1 MTSVIFAR
9 EKGYGR
15 PLTAAEL
22 EMMNLTG
29 DGNGIDMV
37 MMPAAWRVKVP
48 TANFFQSA
56 AYWRNRVAVRNNVV
70 EKLLAAT
77 NAKMDDEAKLAGARD
92 MAALFTE

>member
-1 MTSVIFAR
+1 
-9 EKGYGR
+9 
-15 PLTAAEL
+15 
-22 EMMNLTG
+22 
-29 DGNGIDMV
+29 
-37 MMPAAWRVKVP
+37 VKVP